1 MRRNTV
7 EKLVLHILGVVVSVV
22 TLAPFLWMV
31 SSALKPADQILAF
44 PPEWIPRELIWTNF
58 TESLSRAPFGRF
70 FINSG
75 IQATAATLGV
85 LLTSSMAGYAFAK
98 FRFAGR
104 DLLFLACLS
113 TMMIPPIV
121 TVIPNYLIIQHLG
134 WVNTFRALIIPVCAS
149 AFGIYLMQQ
158 FIMTI
163 PNDFIDSARI
173 EGAREWYV
181 FSWIILPLSK
191 AALAALAIFAFIANW
206 DSFLWPLL
214 VVSSEE
220 MRTLPLG
227 LAFFRYHYGITQY
240 NYLLAATV
248 VCTIPPII
256 VFLAL
261 QRYFVRGITLTGLKT

>member
-1 MRRNTV
+1 MHRRDI
-7 EKLVLHILGVVVSVV
+7 EQIILCIAGAVVSLIA
-22 TLAPFLWMV
+22 LAPFLWML
-31 SSALKPADQILAF
+31 SSALKPPDQILAF
-44 PPEWIPRELIWTNF
+44 PPEWIPRTLVWTNF

-75 IQATAATLGV
+75 IQAVAATLGI

-104 DLLFLACLS
+104 DVLFLACLS

-121 TVIPNYLIIQHLG
+121 TVLPNYLIIQHLG
-134 WVNTFRALIIPVCAS
+134 WLDTYQALIIPACAS
-149 AFGIYLMQQ
+149 AFGIYLMRQ

-163 PNDFIDSARI
+163 PNDFLDSARI

-181 FSWIILPLSK
+181 YGLIILPLSK
-191 AALAALAIFAFIANW
+191 AALAALAIFTFIANW

-227 LAFFRYHYGITQY
+227 LAFFRYHYGITKY

-248 VCTIPPII
+248 VCTIPPIT

-261 QRYFVRGITLTGLKT
+261 QRYFVRGITLTGLKG